1 VRIDV
6 AGVELVKDEEG
17 RPVEAR
23 IVGTHVPVDD
33 VEVVYRAAA
42 DTYTALKNVFG
53 DCWQAKLL

>member
-1 VRIDV
+1 
-6 AGVELVKDEEG
+6 
-17 RPVEAR
+17 VEAR

-53 DCWQAKLL
+53 DCRQVRLL